1 VRNDLRQDLLH
12 LGLLRTYPLRGHQV
26 VFAEMISPTLILS
39 LFQLALLATGWFSVP
54 PDVRASVGGGWV
66 RAMALVIPFAVVSL
80 NALNVAIQNGLAILF
95 PSWVRLGPDSGGIEA
110 IGQNIL
116 IMVGSMLALV
126 IALIPPMIAAGIV
139 RTISVDSMGR
149 GALALAAAI
158 GTVALDFEIAG
169 LVALLGMMFDK
180 LDPGALT

>member
-1 VRNDLRQDLLH
+1 
-12 LGLLRTYPLRGHQV
+12 
-26 VFAEMISPTLILS
+26 
-39 LFQLALLATGWFSVP
+39 
-54 PDVRASVGGGWV
+54 
-66 RAMALVIPFAVVSL
+66 MALVIPFAVVSL